1 MLNEEQISRI
11 VKLLDGRFGLDALL
25 LFGSEATGSARQDSD
40 IDLAALFRRMPAA
53 IDLLDA
59 EDEVADIVGRE
70 VDLVDL
76 AGVSPILAMQ
86 VQQTGLCVFGADS
99 SALADFQAALPG
111 RYEDL
116 KRVRAEAESALVRRV
131 VHGRS

>member
-1 MLNEEQISRI
+1 MLSEAQISR
-11 VKLLDGRFGLDALL
+11 VVTLLDERFGLDALV
-25 LFGSEATGSARQDSD
+25 LFGSDATGTARNESD
-40 IDLAALFRRMPAA
+40 IDLAALFQRMPTA

-59 EDEVADIVGRE
+59 ESDVARLVGRD

-76 AGVSPILAMQ
+76 AATSPILAMQ
-86 VQQTGLCVFGADS
+86 VQRTGRCLFGAES
-99 SALADFQAALPG
+99 PALANFQATLPG